1 MKVKVCGM
9 TNMQQI
15 KELEEMSVDFA
26 GLIFHK
32 PSPRYVMNGI
42 ASPSLFTN
50 ENIRIKKVGVFVN
63 ESVDTVLRTAKE
75 WRLDMVQLHGD
86 ESPEFCKKVRLTI
99 SASKVF
105 RVGQALDFN
114 NVMAYNNVVD
124 YFLFDTLGEQYGG
137 TGNQFDWKL
146 LSSLD
151 LKKPY
156 FLSGGIGSED
166 VQKIDN
172 FCKLQTEFYSLDLN
186 SKFETTPGLK
196 DMEKIRQ
203 FLSKIKTK

>member
-15 KELEEMSVDFA
+15 KELEEMGVDFA

-32 PSPRYVMNGI
+32 PSPRFVMNGI

-86 ESPEFCKKVRLTI
+86 ETPDKS
-99 SASKVF
+99 
-105 RVGQALDFN
+105 G
-114 NVMAYNNVVD
+114 
-124 YFLFDTLGEQYGG
+124 
-137 TGNQFDWKL
+137 
-146 LSSLD
+146 LS
-151 LKKPY
+151 
-156 FLSGGIGSED
+156 
-166 VQKIDN
+166 
-172 FCKLQTEFYSLDLN
+172 
-186 SKFETTPGLK
+186 
-196 DMEKIRQ
+196 
-203 FLSKIKTK
+203 

>member
-15 KELEEMSVDFA
+15 KELEEMGVDFA

-42 ASPSLFTN
+42 ESPSLFTK

-63 ESVDTVLRTAKE
+63 ESVETVLGTAKE

-86 ESPEFCKKVRLTI
+86 ESPAFCKQVSLAVSTT
-99 SASKVF
+99 KVF
-105 RVGQALDFN
+105 RVGQAIDFN
-114 NVMAYNNVVD
+114 NIMAYNNVVD

-166 VQKIDN
+166 VQKIND
-172 FCKLQTEFYSLDLN
+172 FCKLKTSLFSLDLN
-186 SKFETTPGLK
+186 SKFETVPGLK
-196 DMEKIRQ
+196 DMEKVSQ
-203 FLSKIKTK
+203 FLSNIKTK